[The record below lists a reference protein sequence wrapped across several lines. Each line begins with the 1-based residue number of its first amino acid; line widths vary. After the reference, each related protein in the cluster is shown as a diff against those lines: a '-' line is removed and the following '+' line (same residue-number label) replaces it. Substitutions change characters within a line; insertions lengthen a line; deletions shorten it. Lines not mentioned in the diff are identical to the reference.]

1 MTRFLVRRAAA
12 LFVLSFLL
20 TAPWV
25 AAEPRLGHGAAPAPL
40 LGQIWSQ
47 LTALW
52 GDIGCI
58 IDPSGRCLGFAT
70 TQGDIGCGI
79 DPDGRCHESA
89 TSQSDIGCIIDPN
102 GRCLGSAT
110 SQGDIG
116 CGIDP
121 SGHCGQ

>member
-1 MTRFLVRRAAA
+1 MTRSLVRRAAA
-12 LFVLSFLL
+12 LFVLSLL
-20 TAPWV
+20 LAAPWA
-25 AAEPRLGHGAAPAPL
+25 AAEPRQGHRAAPAPL
-40 LGQIWSQ
+40 LGQLWSQ

-58 IDPSGRCLGFAT
+58 IDPSGRCLGSAT
-70 TQGDIGCGI
+70 SQGDIGCGL
-79 DPDGRCHESA
+79 DPSGRCLGSVS
-89 TSQSDIGCIIDPN
+89 SQSDIGCIADPD

-116 CGIDP
+116 CGADP